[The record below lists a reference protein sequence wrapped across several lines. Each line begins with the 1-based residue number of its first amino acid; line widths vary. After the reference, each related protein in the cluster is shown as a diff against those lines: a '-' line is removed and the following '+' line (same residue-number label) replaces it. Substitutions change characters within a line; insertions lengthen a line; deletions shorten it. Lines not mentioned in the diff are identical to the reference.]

1 MRKKLK
7 ASQRVSAKPPPP
19 SIARPT
25 CIGAIAG
32 KYAAAAPPKAAQA
45 KDTPF
50 GQGGAGYRA
59 KAAPH
64 GITAETRVNHAAG
77 GYAVTS
83 RPVAQR
89 LVIRLDAAQPAPN
102 PNR

>member
-1 MRKKLK
+1 
-7 ASQRVSAKPPPP
+7 VSAKQP

-32 KYAAAAPPKAAQA
+32 KYAAAASLKAVRV

-50 GQGGAGYRA
+50 DQGAAGYRA
-59 KAAPH
+59 KAAAH
-64 GITAETRVNHAAG
+64 GITAERRVNHAAD

-83 RPVAQR
+83 RPVA
-89 LVIRLDAAQPAPN
+89 
-102 PNR
+102 